1 VSNSANKRAATHEL
15 VIVVPLAFG
24 EDDEERTKVLSVTM
38 RRVLES
44 VQSEV
49 PDAVVASRANI
60 ELRTVDA

>member
-1 VSNSANKRAATHEL
+1 LSCKATHEL

-24 EDDEERTKVLSVTM
+24 EDDEERANVLSVTM

-44 VQSEV
+44 VQREV
-49 PDAVVASRANI
+49 PDAVVASHANI